1 MNHLRASWAAR
12 IAGVAGL
19 GEQYVD
25 IYRGVSLGLDTL
37 FPEDRHVLR
46 VLNLEQPGDWWT
58 KDRDLARSRYTGR
71 DNEVGAVIH
80 GRVRADQ
87 IKERR
92 NGPHTEIYAP
102 NDVEVVE
109 TSIVRHAKAQTKT
122 AGPGEGVIPER
133 VKYRGPLN
141 IREPRRVVIDPMA
154 QRDLRRLEPHERN
167 AAAKVIKLLEQGKAP
182 LDAKER
188 ELAGTYGIKLD
199 ADARLLIY
207 PHIDGAWHVYYM
219 GDHDYGE
226 ATRRMSAPRAAA
238 RTAAARKV
246 WRYIKVSVLLA
257 DAMSSKLPRS
267 VLVAIQEGR
276 PPAWFEREH
285 TPGVGIHW
293 TSDHHTARTFEY
305 PEAFVRS
312 KYDGRGPAVID
323 LPVVLEGTVQDDAIE
338 GDPEVLKGYHM
349 VQFDQRYDLPITE
362 SEVPV
367 RRGAKVQVGSMEVWL
382 PSPTSL
388 AEAKSNMER
397 NGYGGTFGYGDWKRF
412 PVGMA
417 LTAADEDYRG
427 RHQPSKAAPLYD
439 LLEGDM
445 LPEDMYVHP
454 KWYTGFPGP
463 ATLGETL
470 RTLNGARG
478 KPNAMV
484 TIYRS
489 APPGV
494 NTINE
499 GDWVSLSKQYARQ
512 HGLSNG
518 DDDWPVYS
526 AQVPARMVWH
536 AGDDLMEWG
545 YWGPAVHAGLVRT
558 AALTITMY
566 HGTLAAN
573 VEAIKREG
581 LRPPPGVMESRWP
594 MLTTSREQAARYM
607 GGRPGAVVLEYRVP
621 ADKVWASGSSDA
633 VLWPAETHGVYG
645 FEAMAYGIKGSLPS
659 TYLVAVH
666 PIK

>member
-1 MNHLRASWAAR
+1 MDDDKR
-12 IAGVAGL
+12 IAVLDWLIEGPQRGQIDWVWALPEYRRQGLATKLLEFARTKVDYLIFHSEDLSDEGRAWRETVGVL
-19 GEQYVD
+19 H
-25 IYRGVSLGLDTL
+25 I
-37 FPEDRHVLR
+37 
-46 VLNLEQPGDWWT
+46 
-58 KDRDLARSRYTGR
+58 
-71 DNEVGAVIH
+71 
-80 GRVRADQ
+80 
-87 IKERR
+87 
-92 NGPHTEIYAP
+92 
-102 NDVEVVE
+102 
-109 TSIVRHAKAQTKT
+109 

-133 VKYRGPLN
+133 VKHRGPIN
-141 IREPRRVVIDPMA
+141 IRAPRTVVIDPMA
-154 QRDLRRLEPHERN
+154 QRDMRRLEPHERN
-167 AAAKVIKLLEQGKAP
+167 AAVKIIKLLEQGKAP
-182 LDAKER
+182 LEAKER

-207 PHIDGAWHVYYM
+207 PHVDGAWHVYYM

-226 ATRRMSAPRAAA
+226 ATRRMSAPRAAHL
-238 RTAAARKV
+238 AA
-246 WRYIKVSVLLA
+246 
-257 DAMSSKLPRS
+257 
-267 VLVAIQEGR
+267 
-276 PPAWFEREH
+276 
-285 TPGVGIHW
+285 
-293 TSDHHTARTFEY
+293 
-305 PEAFVRS
+305 
-312 KYDGRGPAVID
+312 
-323 LPVVLEGTVQDDAIE
+323 
-338 GDPEVLKGYHM
+338 
-349 VQFDQRYDLPITE
+349 
-362 SEVPV
+362 
-367 RRGAKVQVGSMEVWL
+367 
-382 PSPTSL
+382 
-388 AEAKSNMER
+388 
-397 NGYGGTFGYGDWKRF
+397 
-412 PVGMA
+412 
-417 LTAADEDYRG
+417 EDYRG

-478 KPNAMV
+478 KPNVMV

-526 AQVPARMVWH
+526 AQVPARTVWH

-545 YWGPAVHAGLVRT
+545 YWGPAVHAGLVKT
-558 AALTITMY
+558 ATVTITMY